1 MRIGLVGG
9 TGREGTGLALRWAR
23 AGHEVFIGSREA
35 ERGVAKAAELA
46 AEHNITLTGGDNL
59 GACAHGEVVVVT
71 VPYSAHAATFTS
83 IREAV
88 AGKIVVDIT
97 VPLKPPKVR
106 SVQLPAGQAAAL
118 ESQAIL
124 GEGATVVAALH
135 HISSEHLGDPHHTFD
150 CDVLLCG
157 EKDARETVAKLIE
170 DLGLRAIEAGTLENA
185 VALESITPVLLFIN
199 KKYGATAG
207 LRITG
212 MPT

>member
-1 MRIGLVGG
+1 MDPARLVGWSGRLFPSGRRG
-9 TGREGTGLALRWAR
+9 TA
-23 AGHEVFIGSREA
+23 
-35 ERGVAKAAELA
+35 
-46 AEHNITLTGGDNL
+46 
-59 GACAHGEVVVVT
+59 
-71 VPYSAHAATFTS
+71 PYAAHAPTFTA
-83 IREAV
+83 IRDAV
-88 AGKIVVDIT
+88 AGKVVVDIT
-97 VPLKPPKVR
+97 LPLKPPKVR
-106 SVQLPAGQAAAL
+106 SVQLPPGSAAAL

-135 HISSEHLGDPHHTFD
+135 HISSEHLGDPAHEFD

-157 EKDARETVAKLIE
+157 EKVARETVAKLIE

-212 MPT
+212 MPA